1 MSIDKKVYVVFEM
14 FVDDLYGDKERMVY
28 KFFGY
33 FGVEDFLYGFV
44 RFFGSDNLRYVIICR
59 NVWE

>member
-44 RFFGSDNLRYVIICR
+44 RFFGSDNLR
-59 NVWE
+59 